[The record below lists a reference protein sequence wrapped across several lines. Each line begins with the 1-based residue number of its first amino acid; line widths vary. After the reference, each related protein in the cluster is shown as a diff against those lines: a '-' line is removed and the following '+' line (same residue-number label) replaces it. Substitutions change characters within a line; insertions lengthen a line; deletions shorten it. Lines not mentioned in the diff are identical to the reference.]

1 MVRMPRIVFRPH
13 YERTF
18 RSAWPTY
25 LLWFATQP
33 TRNGHEDIIDLFTYG
48 TLMDADI
55 MAALL
60 GRSLT
65 FQKALLNGYARHPVV
80 QACYPGLIPAGN
92 AQTEGTVYRSLQPED
107 WPILDW
113 FEDTLYE
120 RQAAIAEL
128 DNGNQVDVQVY
139 VVQADQV
146 SALNLDADWCFQN
159 FKLHDYHEYLPMC
172 HEARAHY
179 FQQKRSPS

>member
-1 MVRMPRIVFRPH
+1 
-13 YERTF
+13 
-18 RSAWPTY
+18 
-25 LLWFATQP
+25 
-33 TRNGHEDIIDLFTYG
+33 
-48 TLMDADI
+48 MDAEI

-65 FQKALLNGYARHPVV
+65 FQKGLLSGYARYPVAE
-80 QACYPGLIPAGN
+80 ACYPGLIPAGN
-92 AQTEGTVYRSLQPED
+92 ARTEGTVYRSLQPED

-139 VVQADQV
+139 VVQADHV
-146 SALNLDADWCFQN
+146 SALNLDTNWCFEY
-159 FKLHDYHEYLPMC
+159 FKLHDSQEYLAMC
-172 HEARAHY
+172 HEARTHY
-179 FQQKRSPS
+179 FQQKQSHS